1 MLYKT
6 SQRGGGMSTQGARIK
21 EIRTALNLS
30 QEEFGV
36 IFDITKQFVSHL
48 EKDRVYLNNDKLVKL
63 LVDYNVNI
71 NYLLGGIGKP
81 FNPPKYED
89 VKEDILKEVEQMLK
103 DRGL

>member
-1 MLYKT
+1 
-6 SQRGGGMSTQGARIK
+6 MSTQGSRIK
-21 EIRTALNLS
+21 EIRTALQLS
-30 QEEFGV
+30 QEEFGA
-36 IFDITKQFVSHL
+36 IFDITKQFVSSM
-48 EKDRVYLNNDKLVKL
+48 EKDRIYLNNDKLVKL

-71 NYLLGGIGKP
+71 NYVLAGIGQP